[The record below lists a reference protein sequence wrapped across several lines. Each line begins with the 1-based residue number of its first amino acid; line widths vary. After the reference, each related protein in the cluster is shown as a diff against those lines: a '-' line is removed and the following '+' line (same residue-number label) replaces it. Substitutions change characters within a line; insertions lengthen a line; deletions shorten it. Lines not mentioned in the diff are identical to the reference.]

1 MRLDGG
7 VTPSGTN
14 DADSYLPA
22 FFRSEYPELV
32 EYLDLYIDSLYKSSL
47 TPDQVR
53 HLLEDE
59 SWWVGS
65 TENYKSPESRQL
77 AKIKALNEYR
87 LKNFGVQTKT
97 VDLLDNK
104 TLKRKENILTS
115 LDELFL
121 LSSDGRRMKA
131 KDEENH
137 PLKQWLLEK
146 NLVEISQSLDTDNVP
161 LDLINLIKLSRHLF
175 KIRGTTECAKLF
187 LSSMYSGDVYITL
200 PRNKI
205 ATLDDNFTLDLDVKL
220 RDDFVYDEFTYVINL
235 VSSEYF
241 NIGPKYFDMYKRL
254 FHASGFRCI
263 LRVYTTEEWLLVQG
277 NYLNQP
283 ELIKVWEQFFN
294 NEFASIM
301 RGL

>member
-65 TENYKSPESRQL
+65 TENYESPESRQL

-235 VSSEYF
+235 VASEYF

-263 LRVYTTEEWLLVQG
+263 LRVYTLEEWLLVQG